1 MLNLKKVAICF
12 SGHPRTFLD
21 HAASWDQYFSM
32 IRREYVL
39 SIYFHSWAD
48 QGLLQMSDGKYVEGA
63 LVPGFYPEFQ
73 ELIRFLNPT
82 AFAIESFSPELNAE
96 IEKFPPVILSSWQAN
111 RRKIL
116 SQLYSIHSADRLRS
130 DFETFESHTS
140 DVVVRMR
147 FDAVPQN
154 FTLNEIRYVADH
166 PSAKVLFAP
175 SPTWH
180 VHPGGGGGCS
190 ECHSFFDANR
200 LHADLDF
207 RVHDFLKHH
216 RRHQNDICDLFAV
229 GSPQTMERYAQIYR
243 DARLLNAQIQ
253 DDVHP
258 RVMQDYHLVSDG
270 DAPPDQRIQTTS
282 AYPFD
287 IEESPVFVPEKLI
300 RFQMAGFLVV
310 HGESVVVIQR
320 R

>member
-1 MLNLKKVAICF
+1 MKKVAICF

-21 HAASWDQYFSM
+21 HKASWDQYFSM
-32 IRREYVL
+32 ICREYIL

-48 QGLLQMSDGKYVEGA
+48 GGLVRMSSGEYIEGE
-63 LVPGFYPEFQ
+63 LIPGYYPEFQ
-73 ELIRFLNPT
+73 ELINFLNPT
-82 AFAIESFSPELNAE
+82 AFAIESFSPQLNAD
-96 IEKFPPVILSSWQAN
+96 IKNFPPVILSSWQAN

-116 SQLYSIHSADRLRS
+116 SQLYSIYSADRLRLQ
-130 DFETFESHTS
+130 FEATEGCPS

-154 FTLNEIRYVADH
+154 LTLNEIHYVANH

-175 SPTWH
+175 SPAWH
-180 VHPGGGGGCS
+180 VHPGGGGGCR
-190 ECHSFFDANR
+190 ECHTFFDANW
-200 LHADLDF
+200 LQADFDS
-207 RVHDFLKHH
+207 RVHEFLKHH
-216 RRHQNDICDLFAV
+216 CRHRNDICDLFAV
-229 GSPQTMERYAQIYR
+229 GSPRTMEQYTRIYR
-243 DARLLNAQIQ
+243 DARHLNAQIQ
-253 DDVHP
+253 DDVAPH
-258 RVMQDYHLVSDG
+258 VMRDYHLTSDSSEFS
-270 DAPPDQRIQTTS
+270 DHRIQATL

-310 HGESVVVIQR
+310 HGETVVVIQR